1 MEFLIN
7 AVLLCSIAGLLVTW
21 IIIKDGSDE

>member
-1 MEFLIN
+1 MEVLIN
-7 AVLLCSIAGLLVTW
+7 ATILFAAISILVTW

>member
-1 MEFLIN
+1 MEVLIN
-7 AVLLCSIAGLLVTW
+7 ATILFGATSILVTW